1 MDKIVKFFAAL
12 SVPLE
17 WIAGRVATHPKAALI
32 AWAISLGVV
41 AWLF

>member
-1 MDKIVKFFAAL
+1 MDKIAKLFAAL
-12 SVPLE
+12 STLLE
-17 WIAGRVATHPKAALI
+17 WIAGRVAAHPKAALI